1 MLSTSQAVD
10 RQVPESLVHL
20 NARQRGHVCTGM
32 QLIRIE
38 EDGAYVGLV
47 GGSPKPLKG
56 VNEQIAALPL
66 QMDSRDVRY
75 VTELVSGTATP
86 C

>member
-1 MLSTSQAVD
+1 
-10 RQVPESLVHL
+10 
-20 NARQRGHVCTGM
+20 M

-75 VTELVSGTATP
+75 VTELVSGTAPP